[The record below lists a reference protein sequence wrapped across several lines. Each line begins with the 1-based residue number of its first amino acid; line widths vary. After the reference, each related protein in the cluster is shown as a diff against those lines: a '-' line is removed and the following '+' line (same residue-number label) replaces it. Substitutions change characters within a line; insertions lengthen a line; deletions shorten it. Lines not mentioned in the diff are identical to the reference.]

1 MTQIVRGEDKEGTLG
16 AVSRCVVLQ
25 MMSPELYSP
34 DTRDHCDRV
43 TSRWNSDPL
52 TNKLRRACTLI
63 H

>member
-25 MMSPELYSP
+25 MMSPKLYSP
-34 DTRDHCDRV
+34 DTRNHCIV
-43 TSRWNSDPL
+43 TVSPHAGTQTL
-52 TNKLRRACTLI
+52 YQTNLVPA